1 MRHEAAAFLRDADH
15 AAGLAQDFV
24 QGRTRDDMATDAL
37 LRSGVERQLQIVG
50 EALSQLARLDDELA
64 SKIPDL
70 SDIVGLRNI
79 LVHGYAKVNLDRLWR
94 VLHEDVPTLRLQL
107 QALLREVSELRFWAA
122 LQRRHIGSMSVST
135 MYSRAAVVWGKP
147 PSRRSLCS

>member
-1 MRHEAAAFLRDADH
+1 MRHEAGAFLRDADH

-94 VLHEDVPTLRLQL
+94 VLHEDVPTLRLRL
-107 QALLREVSELRFWAA
+107 QALLRGLPE
-122 LQRRHIGSMSVST
+122 
-135 MYSRAAVVWGKP
+135 
-147 PSRRSLCS
+147 

>member
-1 MRHEAAAFLRDADH
+1 MRHEAAAYLGDADQ

-24 QGRTRDDMATDAL
+24 QGRTPEDMATDAL

-50 EALSQLARLDDELA
+50 EALSQLTRLDGELA

-107 QALLREVSELRFWAA
+107 RTLLR
-122 LQRRHIGSMSVST
+122 
-135 MYSRAAVVWGKP
+135 AVTQ
-147 PSRRSLCS
+147 